1 MEVLY
6 YSMDGQSAAKT
17 LKETKGKVQ
26 RLSRKGVGEI
36 PEKQDTNLIPLRN
49 LIKRV
54 VREWQKEESG
64 WKKKLKIL

>member
-17 LKETKGKVQ
+17 LKETMGTVQ

-36 PEKQDTNLIPLRN
+36 PEKQDN
-49 LIKRV
+49 
-54 VREWQKEESG
+54 
-64 WKKKLKIL
+64 